1 MEPIIDSTSESQE
14 PQIHKI
20 RHGFMI
26 SSYALL
32 IMEGVRAEV
41 VKAPSI
47 CSIPSTPEWFAGF
60 INHRGETAPVYD
72 LDNYLQMV
80 DEPKQDQEWVL
91 LIDNHPHTVGVLLRQ
106 PPRSITDPVCLNETL
121 SGLPEVIEQAAGDA
135 YEFANQQW
143 LEIDHHRLFL
153 ALKNQ
158 F

>member
-1 MEPIIDSTSESQE
+1 MEAILDSAQESTQ
-14 PQIHKI
+14 QFHKI

-41 VKAPSI
+41 VKGPSI

-72 LDNYLQMV
+72 LDSYLKIV
-80 DEPKQDQEWVL
+80 DEPKHSQEWVL
-91 LIDNHPHTVGVLLRQ
+91 LIDTHPHTVGVLLRQ
-106 PPRSITDPVCLNETL
+106 PPRSITDPVCLEQALT
-121 SGLPEVIEQAAGDA
+121 GLPEVIEHAAGNA
-135 YEFANQQW
+135 YEFANQKW